1 MRQVVYQVCYTR
13 YHFSFYVWLIGS
25 VLQHC
30 KVPKYHDQ
38 DCRSIYI
45 VSTWYNFYLRLHFH
59 YENEDAVFI
68 IYYIKT
74 KTDTLAFLDIFKT
87 ICHYF
92 WMITWIKNLNNFQTA
107 NSWCCSA
114 FAWFFANFSQVFLLR
129 ILLKESV

>member
-74 KTDTLAFLDIFKT
+74 KTDTLAFLDIFK
-87 ICHYF
+87 IISHYF
-92 WMITWIKNLNNFQTA
+92 WMITWIKSVNNFQTA